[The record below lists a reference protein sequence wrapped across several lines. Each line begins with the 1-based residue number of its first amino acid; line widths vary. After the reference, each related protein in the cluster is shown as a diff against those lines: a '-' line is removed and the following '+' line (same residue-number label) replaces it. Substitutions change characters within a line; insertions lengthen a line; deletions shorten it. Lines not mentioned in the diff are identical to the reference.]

1 MTRTPAPAIF
11 PAAGGFIVATPDAA
25 DPRIV
30 RAPLSNGEI
39 IFGRPDY
46 VAAAVRV
53 HRSRESALKAL
64 RPLLV
69 ARLEAAWPAC
79 RVFQG
84 WRHDGPGPA
93 LYGWWAQ
100 SCTGWSTYLGR
111 TLQAAC
117 SPRDERAERAERDG
131 AAA

>member
-1 MTRTPAPAIF
+1 MSSRTPAPAPAIF
-11 PAAGGFIVATPDAA
+11 PVTGGYIVATPDAT

-30 RAPLSNGEI
+30 RAPLPNGEI

-53 HRSRESALKAL
+53 HRSRESALKTL
-64 RPLLV
+64 RPLLLE
-69 ARLEAAWPAC
+69 RLQAAWPTHT
-79 RVFQG
+79 VFQG

-93 LYGWWAQ
+93 LYGWWAEAP
-100 SCTGWSTYLGR
+100 SGWRIYLGR

-117 SPRDERAERAERDG
+117 TPRDERDG

>member
-1 MTRTPAPAIF
+1 MTTNAPAIF
-11 PAAGGFIVATPDAA
+11 PVTGGFIVATPDAT

-30 RAPLSNGEI
+30 RAPLPGGEV

-53 HRSRESALKAL
+53 HRSREAALKAL

-69 ARLEAAWPAC
+69 ARLQAAWPTC
-79 RVFQG
+79 SIWQG
-84 WRHDGPGPA
+84 WRHAGPGPA
-93 LYGWWAQ
+93 HYGWWAQ
-100 SCTGWSTYLGR
+100 SPSGWRTYLGR
-111 TLQAAC
+111 TLQEAC
-117 SPRDERAERAERDG
+117 TPRDERDG